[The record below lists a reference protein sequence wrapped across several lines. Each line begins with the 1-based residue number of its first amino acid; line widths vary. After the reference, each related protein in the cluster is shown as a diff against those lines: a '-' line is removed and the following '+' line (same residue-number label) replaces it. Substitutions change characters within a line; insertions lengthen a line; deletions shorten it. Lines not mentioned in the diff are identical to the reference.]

1 MESIKAQQA
10 SSIESLRSDIRN
22 AIVVENIKI
31 DSKLDRLTDR
41 LERTEV
47 QVVGVINQVK
57 ALASRPAAGSP
68 SLPEPTGKKY
78 SLVVGFFWS
87 FTHLSYGTSL

>member
-57 ALASRPAAGSP
+57 ALASRPASGSP
-68 SLPEPTGKKY
+68 SLPALKIVPKIPLHNEEDYKDLIDFK
-78 SLVVGFFWS
+78 
-87 FTHLSYGTSL
+87 